1 MITTSHPT
9 EDPWELLRKARRAN
23 GLRTLLYLSVS
34 TALILLNFSIL
45 HQRNSWYQKEREYAK
60 QAETLKAENRRLREH
75 CQQEESPNRLGA
87 LALR

>member
-1 MITTSHPT
+1 MIATSHPT

-34 TALILLNFSIL
+34 TALILLNFSML
-45 HQRNSWYQKEREYAK
+45 HRRNEWYQQEREYVK

-75 CQQEESPNRLGA
+75 CPQEPTSGS